1 MAKHCPGVE
10 LKQALASRPVCEAC
24 GMRLGDGI
32 ELTPPTRI
40 EQRIRAS
47 VQRLLRLLHEP
58 DIAPAIEQRLAAE
71 QNSETAAAVRA
82 AMRLPPTAEPP
93 AVVKVFTREAAAWIA
108 DCLRRRPVARRRLD
122 DLIALLANRQLT
134 KRELAQAFAR
144 WLDAA
149 GEIGDDDTV
158 EVR

>member
-1 MAKHCPGVE
+1 
-10 LKQALASRPVCEAC
+10 
-24 GMRLGDGI
+24 
-32 ELTPPTRI
+32 
-40 EQRIRAS
+40 
-47 VQRLLRLLHEP
+47 
-58 DIAPAIEQRLAAE
+58 
-71 QNSETAAAVRA
+71 
-82 AMRLPPTAEPP
+82 
-93 AVVKVFTREAAAWIA
+93 
-108 DCLRRRPVARRRLD
+108 VARRRLD